1 MIYRYADMQKVKAP
15 AVLYS
20 IELYFEATDKDI
32 EDLQNAY
39 KYARKKNPHISWFI
53 ADSDTDSK
61 TAIKATVKTG
71 KRGRPKTVVYG
82 DKVPRHIH
90 TGVMGNEEQSAWKV
104 AEHIR
109 VKMNKKKGKKIA
121 RVVSKQG
128 VGFIRY
134 SCMQANNFYK
144 GGDFDFSFA
153 ENDFYIEVE

>member
-1 MIYRYADMQKVKAP
+1 MIYKYSDMPKVKAP

-32 EDLQNAY
+32 IDLQNAY

-61 TAIKATVKTG
+61 TAFKVIERTG
-71 KRGRPKTVVYG
+71 KQGKQKIVVYG

-90 TGVMGNEEQSAWKV
+90 TGVMGNEEKSAWKV

-109 VKMNKKKGKKIA
+109 VSMNKKKGKKIA
-121 RVVSKQG
+121 RVVSMQG

-134 SCMQANNFYK
+134 SCMQANHFYK

-153 ENDFYIEVE
+153 ESDFYIEE